1 MRSLVAASQVAVR
14 SMRLSCLSSQ
24 GMDGVQ
30 LKEDPSR
37 QTLLYGSASGGGSF
51 NKDVFFFKAKVAYC
65 QYAGN

>member
-1 MRSLVAASQVAVR
+1 MRSP
-14 SMRLSCLSSQ
+14 CLGSQ

-51 NKDVFFFKAKVAYC
+51 KKDVFFFKAKVAYC